1 MNGCKCHKT
10 SNLKFN
16 FLHIHILAYFSSDE
30 IDSIIS
36 EYLFKLAEQDP
47 AQARKDTMLG
57 FVELR

>member
-1 MNGCKCHKT
+1 MNGCKCPIN
-10 SNLKFN
+10 SNLASN
-16 FLHIHILAYFSSDE
+16 FIAHYYFSSDE

>member
-1 MNGCKCHKT
+1 MDVSATIIQILH
-10 SNLKFN
+10 L
-16 FLHIHILAYFSSDE
+16 FLLHILAYFSSDE